1 MADVELQ
8 GTTCRDWEDIAVN
21 VEAGRSFI
29 YLADTG
35 DNFYQRSSLTIYKFP
50 EPEVQT
56 CKHCLTMCRVQYKV
70 YPYWNWEYPSV
81 ILSIVKHG
89 LHVCRG
95 VARLERAGR
104 ERERGGH

>member
-56 CKHCLTMCRVQYKV
+56 CKPCLTMCRVQY
-70 YPYWNWEYPSV
+70 
-81 ILSIVKHG
+81 
-89 LHVCRG
+89 
-95 VARLERAGR
+95 LE
-104 ERERGGH
+104 